1 MVQRKCCSETISL
14 KDGQN
19 NLFHWIYR
27 ARSRGKEEASSTWFC
42 SGSFNRL
49 VENMQPV
56 DRGENPVGAPKA
68 VCQRVES
75 GSLGA
80 ARWAWEGR
88 APV

>member
-1 MVQRKCCSETISL
+1 MVLR
-14 KDGQN
+14 
-19 NLFHWIYR
+19 
-27 ARSRGKEEASSTWFC
+27 FC

-56 DRGENPVGAPKA
+56 DRGENPVEAPKA

-80 ARWAWEGR
+80 ARS
-88 APV
+88 V